1 MNSLIAQKKQDLLQ
15 NWTKYCRILAKECT
29 DQELVR
35 KLDLT
40 RLQIRTAFEQ
50 KMPILEVLHLY
61 ETLIIEARILKMEL
75 ANFAKRHR
83 KRRPSFDDWIMDLY
97 GLTAEER
104 ELLNP

>member
-1 MNSLIAQKKQDLLQ
+1 MNSLVEQKKQDLVQ
-15 NWTKYCRILAKECT
+15 NWKKYCRILAKDCT

-40 RLQIRTAFEQ
+40 RLQIKTAFEQ

-61 ETLIIEARILKMEL
+61 ETLVIEARILKIEV
-75 ANFAKRHR
+75 ANFTKRHR
-83 KRRPSFDDWIMDLY
+83 KRRPSFDVWVM
-97 GLTAEER
+97 ER